1 MQYRDPSHNEN
12 AKQTQMVVR
21 NITNTRE
28 MRTHTDFFRAYVNKF
43 LLNKK
48 STISSMLSVCKRS
61 FVFIHSSCVK
71 IFCYQLN
78 ENNCK
83 SPLLIDLKRKKN
95 GNSSSLAVLLIVIQ
109 LFINFS
115 FRK

>member
-83 SPLLIDLKRKKN
+83 SPLLIDLKRKKMET
-95 GNSSSLAVLLIVIQ
+95 VLL
-109 LFINFS
+109 
-115 FRK
+115 

>member
-61 FVFIHSSCVK
+61 FVFIHSSYVK

-83 SPLLIDLKRKKN
+83 SPLLIDLKRKKMEI
-95 GNSSSLAVLLIVIQ
+95 VLL
-109 LFINFS
+109 
-115 FRK
+115 